1 MSEKHR
7 NKKKKHVYLL
17 TIEKN
22 KRQHHETISL
32 IQR

>member
-7 NKKKKHVYLL
+7 NKKKNVYLL